1 MRKSAAQYDGSF
13 KPSSAKNFRRIG
25 GSSNPRRPDAKAVT
39 MTNRCPT
46 AADAQLS
53 GLAYLYTTPR
63 RSAAPRCR
71 VERPRL
77 SQPMIRF
84 AVARSQVRGQCSFA
98 AV

>member
-1 MRKSAAQYDGSF
+1 
-13 KPSSAKNFRRIG
+13 
-25 GSSNPRRPDAKAVT
+25 

-46 AADAQLS
+46 TADAQLG

-77 SQPMIRF
+77 SQVIAAEAPTPQSSIRG
-84 AVARSQVRGQCSFA
+84 AEAPDATDRHGKASELLSA
-98 AV
+98 AQLR